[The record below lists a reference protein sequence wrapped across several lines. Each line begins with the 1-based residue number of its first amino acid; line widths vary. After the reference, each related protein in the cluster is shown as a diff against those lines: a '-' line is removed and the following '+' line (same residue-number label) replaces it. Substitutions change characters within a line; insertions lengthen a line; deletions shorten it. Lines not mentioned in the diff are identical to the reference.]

1 MTPEQHSLYRNFHAD
16 AKGHDL
22 HKDTF
27 DSETNHTIAL
37 LTRMRKILNHPN
49 LVEGRHGFE
58 ASGKF
63 LALKQLLDDLGF
75 VDGEK
80 SLTAK
85 IIVFSRFNNTLDLI
99 EDLLIK
105 KAFPQ
110 ISYLKLTGAIS
121 NNKRFA
127 VAQKFNDDANIK
139 LLLVT
144 TMVGG
149 YGLNLTSANVVVMF
163 DHDYNPTID
172 MQAIDRAHRLGQKN
186 VLNVYRLITK
196 NTLEEKIMGI
206 QRFKTNLAN
215 AIVNIDNA
223 SIKNVEESRLPDL
236 LEKVANLEKVEPK
249 VSQRL
254 SKSFYSTLLKE
265 MEEAIQYEDYSKQY

>member
-1 MTPEQHSLYRNFHAD
+1 M
-16 AKGHDL
+16 
-22 HKDTF
+22 
-27 DSETNHTIAL
+27 
-37 LTRMRKILNHPN
+37 
-49 LVEGRHGFE
+49 
-58 ASGKF
+58 
-63 LALKQLLDDLGF
+63 
-75 VDGEK
+75 
-80 SLTAK
+80 
-85 IIVFSRFNNTLDLI
+85 
-99 EDLLIK
+99 LIK

>member
-22 HKDTF
+22 RKDTF

-85 IIVFSRFNNTLDLI
+85 VQVELISDHCVFEIQQYSR
-99 EDLLIK
+99 
-105 KAFPQ
+105 P
-110 ISYLKLTGAIS
+110 
-121 NNKRFA
+121 
-127 VAQKFNDDANIK
+127 
-139 LLLVT
+139 
-144 TMVGG
+144 
-149 YGLNLTSANVVVMF
+149 
-163 DHDYNPTID
+163 
-172 MQAIDRAHRLGQKN
+172 HR
-186 VLNVYRLITK
+186 RL
-196 NTLEEKIMGI
+196 
-206 QRFKTNLAN
+206 A
-215 AIVNIDNA
+215 D
-223 SIKNVEESRLPDL
+223 
-236 LEKVANLEKVEPK
+236 
-249 VSQRL
+249 
-254 SKSFYSTLLKE
+254 
-265 MEEAIQYEDYSKQY
+265 